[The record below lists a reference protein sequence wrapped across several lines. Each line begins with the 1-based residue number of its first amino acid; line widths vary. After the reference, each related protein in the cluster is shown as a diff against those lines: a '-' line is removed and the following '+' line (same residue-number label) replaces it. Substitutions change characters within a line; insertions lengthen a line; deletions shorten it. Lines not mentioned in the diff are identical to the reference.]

1 MGEVGEAGQAS
12 GTACAKALGCD
23 TCDLVG
29 NSQHD
34 SGCEIYEGEVVKPE
48 AKVRF

>member
-12 GTACAKALGCD
+12 GTARAKAPGCD

-29 NSQHD
+29 NNQHA
-34 SGCEIYEGEVVKPE
+34 SGCEIYKGEVVKPE